1 MTAQALASPAAEI
14 RRLRAER
21 DELRR
26 LIAALADA
34 LPDPLAEVAYRRRL
48 CREAARAE
56 RERATSQG
64 YVAAIEDMKR
74 TEHQIVHAIRLVA
87 HRAAPGGTAWLAAV
101 ERHGGTE
108 YSGAGQSRIPVP
120 AAVIERAREV
130 KTA

>member
-1 MTAQALASPAAEI
+1 MTAQALASPTAEI

-34 LPDPLAEVAYRRRL
+34 LPDPVAEVEYRRRL
-48 CREAARAE
+48 CCEAARAE
-56 RERATSQG
+56 CERAMSQG
-64 YVAAIEDMKR
+64 YAAAIEDVKR
-74 TEHQIVHAIRLVA
+74 TEHDIVHAIRLVA
-87 HRAAPGGTAWLAAV
+87 RRAAPGGTAWLAAV
-101 ERHGGTE
+101 ERNGGTE
-108 YSGAGQSRIPVP
+108 YGGAGQSRVPVP